1 VKFPRRRFLHL
12 VLGAAALPTISGI
25 AKGQT
30 YPAKPVRIVV
40 GFPPGGVSDVH
51 ARLTAQWLSER
62 LGQSFIIENRAGAG
76 VQSPRSQSRVRRRT
90 AIRFSRPGPVMLTI
104 PAYILV

>member
-12 VLGAAALPTISGI
+12 VLGAAPLPTISGI

-62 LGQSFIIENRAGAG
+62 LGQSFIIENRQARGYNRRG
-76 VQSPRSQSRVRRRT
+76 VSRACADGRLYASPDLDR
-90 AIRFSRPGPVMLTI
+90 
-104 PAYILV
+104 

>member
-1 VKFPRRRFLHL
+1 MKCPRRRFLHL
-12 VLGAAALPTISGI
+12 VAGAAALPTISGI

-51 ARLTAQWLSER
+51 ARLTAQWLRAARPIIYYREPGGRGGHNCRGVGCACTGGR
-62 LGQSFIIENRAGAG
+62 LYA
-76 VQSPRSQSRVRRRT
+76 SPDLDR
-90 AIRFSRPGPVMLTI
+90 
-104 PAYILV
+104 